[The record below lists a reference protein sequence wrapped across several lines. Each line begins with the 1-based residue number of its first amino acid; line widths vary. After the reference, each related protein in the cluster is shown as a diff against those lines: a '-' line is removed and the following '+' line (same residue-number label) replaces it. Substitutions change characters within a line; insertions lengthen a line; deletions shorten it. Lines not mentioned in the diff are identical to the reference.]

1 MGAVQSQQAE
11 LTKLVAKQHQLLAQ
25 NIHPQRR
32 TSRRQFLQNTAGAAV
47 SAALLQIGIGQV
59 EVRRAIIEALGEI
72 EGSTAAETLIAA
84 MKDTDVEVRRAAAE
98 ALGDRE

>member
-1 MGAVQSQQAE
+1 VPA
-11 LTKLVAKQHQLLAQ
+11 LA
-25 NIHPQRR
+25 
-32 TSRRQFLQNTAGAAV
+32 AAYR
-47 SAALLQIGIGQV
+47 ADEQV
-59 EVRRAIIEALGEI
+59 EVRRAIVEALGEI